1 MLDQGMFHKHFVG
14 RDGFIWWIG
23 QIADENT
30 WNANMAGFPVGNNS
44 EAPGFAER
52 YKVRIMGYHT
62 AAPGELE
69 DEELPWATVM
79 YPVTAGGGGRGSS
92 QNANLTQGCFVFGF
106 FLDGENAQQPVIMGC
121 MGYNDLQEI
130 KKNIPDAKFLPFS
143 GYTPKDKIAT
153 NGIKDNDSKEV
164 RLSQSIETGTDAD
177 KFTESSTSNTGRSD
191 MSSDESRTD
200 GQRQEAL
207 SVRSDCR
214 PIPTV
219 KIKTQIKN
227 MLSDVKA
234 IEKAKKQYRFKVTI
248 NIADLDKKKEA
259 IIKKTSKVVAGELKW
274 ITTQVQ
280 KTTLE
285 KTNTEMKKKFFDV
298 PVNERQQLKEE
309 VEKLNDNLSCAF
321 RNIIDG
327 LETIALGLLEDMAK
341 KAITAPPCMADNM
354 VGATI
359 GQVANSVQ
367 KTLDDALGGLDGLL
381 NNFPNPIEDIAGGG
395 GMETLDIIEDIV
407 SLLDCDKKPNCPE
420 VTELSLWDGGTVTP
434 NLDVS
439 NLSKIA
445 KGFSDQFNSFKM
457 LDFAAPDIPFGDLFG
472 AGGCNSGP
480 VACGPPTVK
489 FFGGRG
495 SGAAGNL
502 IVSALGEIMSI
513 DMVEFGIEYDE
524 DVNAVVIDTCGKGQG
539 AVIKPVIGT
548 YTDPD
553 GNEQTGVTNINVIE
567 SGTGYLGAPD
577 GSTGGD
583 GEVWANPDDTSITH
597 SDGAWEIPTP
607 PGNIVT
613 VVAGD
618 TVLLPPGTEVVTEPL
633 SPTDIQEIIVN
644 QGIPNLSD
652 ANIVDGTNL
661 DKIFGTN
668 VDVEATKK
676 LINDAQKEKEKVGVG
691 GGEEI
696 KGGKP
701 YVMTS
706 PGRFTTPTLPVSQ
719 SRGGYPISNDGA
731 YPAITYLCEIII
743 QSAGVGYSENDEIII
758 EPNAGA
764 RVAVKYDELGGV
776 ESIKVTAGGEGFTQ
790 MPDVYIKSETGFNA
804 ELLPVFC
811 IERIA
816 KDEVK
821 EYVEGQTTGQLITVI
836 DCVGKIDR
844 NQFVGYVNGEP
855 YYGPFHFHPK
865 KGVKMVGARHVPEPH
880 DVITDRPNTPT
891 KRAYINE
898 EDVN

>member
-30 WNANMAGFPVGNNS
+30 WKGNINGFPVANNS
-44 EAPGFAER
+44 ELPGFGER

-62 AAPGELE
+62 AAPSQLK
-69 DEELPWATVM
+69 DDDLPWATVM

-121 MGYNDLQEI
+121 MGYNDYQAVM
-130 KKNIPDAKFLPFS
+130 KNVPDAKFLPFS
-143 GYTPKDKIAT
+143 GYTPKDKIAVT
-153 NGIKDNDSKEV
+153 NIKDN
-164 RLSQSIETGTDAD
+164 ETNEERITQAQKDGEDFPLA
-177 KFTESSTSNTGRSD
+177 TESSTGNTGKKVIAD
-191 MSSDESRTD
+191 KDAKED
-200 GQRQEAL
+200 GQKKEAL

-214 PIPTV
+214 PIPTAKV
-219 KIKTQIKN
+219 STHITNTLKEVKALKRAEKDKISNLSKDTSDIQEKIKRKT
-227 MLSDVKA
+227 
-234 IEKAKKQYRFKVTI
+234 E
-248 NIADLDKKKEA
+248 EA
-259 IIKKTSKVVAGELKW
+259 SKLVAGELKFGVLQAHKST
-274 ITTQVQ
+274 IE
-280 KTTLE
+280 LF
-285 KTNTEMKKKFFDV
+285 NTEAKKKYFNVF
-298 PVNERQQLKEE
+298 PNERQKLKEE
-309 VEKLNDNLSCAF
+309 IEKVNDDLSCAF

-327 LETIALGLLEDMAK
+327 LETVAFGLLEDMVK
-341 KAITAPPCMADNM
+341 KAVTAPPCMADNM
-354 VGATI
+354 IGAVI
-359 GQVANSVQ
+359 GQVADSVQ
-367 KTLDDALGGLDGLL
+367 KTLDGALGSL
-381 NNFPNPIEDIAGGG
+381 NGIMDFPNPIEDIGGG
-395 GMETLDIIEDIV
+395 GGLEALNVVEDIV
-407 SLLDCDKKPNCPE
+407 SLLDCDEKPNCPQ

-434 NLDVS
+434 DLGI
-439 NLSKIA
+439 SKISDIA
-445 KGFSDQFNSFKM
+445 KGFSDKFKDLKM
-457 LDFAAPDIPFGDLFG
+457 LEFSPPVIAFDELFG

-489 FFGGRG
+489 FFGGEG

-502 IVSALGEIMSI
+502 IVSALGEILSI
-513 DMVEFGIEYDE
+513 DMVEFGINYDA

-539 AVIKPVIGT
+539 AVVKPVIGV
-548 YTDPD
+548 YIDPD

-583 GEVWANPDDTSITH
+583 GEVWANPDDTSVTH
-597 SDGAWEIPTP
+597 SDGAWVIPTA

-613 VVAGD
+613 VVPGD

-633 SPTDIQEIIVN
+633 SPTEIQEVLADPR
-644 QGIPNLSD
+644 IPTPS
-652 ANIVDGTNL
+652 V
-661 DKIFGTN
+661 
-668 VDVEATKK
+668 VDVDSEDEVVEERPKFEA
-676 LINDAQKEKEKVGVG
+676 G

-701 YVMTS
+701 YVMEKA
-706 PGRFTTPTLPVSQ
+706 GRFTTPPLPVRQ
-719 SRGGYPISNDGA
+719 DRGAYPIAGNGA
-731 YPAITYLCEIII
+731 YPAIVYLCEIII
-743 QSAGVGYSENDEIII
+743 QSPGIGYNENDEIII

-764 RVAVKYDELGGV
+764 IAVPKFNELGGV
-776 ESIKVTAGGEGFTQ
+776 ESIKVTAGGEGFNQ
-790 MPDVYIKSETGFNA
+790 MPDVYIKSETGLNA
-804 ELLPVFC
+804 ELKPVFC

-816 KDEVK
+816 KDEIK

-898 EDVN
+898 EDLN

>member
-14 RDGFIWWIG
+14 RDGFVWWIG

-30 WNANMAGFPVGNNS
+30 WKANIAGFPVANNS
-44 EAPGFAER
+44 ESPGFAER

-62 AAPGELE
+62 AASSELKDE
-69 DEELPWATVM
+69 DLPWATVM

-106 FLDGENAQQPVIMGC
+106 FLDGEHAQQPVIMGC
-121 MGYNDLQEI
+121 MGYNDYQAVM
-130 KKNIPDAKFLPFS
+130 KNVPDAKFLPFS

-153 NGIKDNDSKEV
+153 TGVKDNDTSEE
-164 RLSQSIETGTDAD
+164 RLEQAQKDGTDTD
-177 KFTESSTSNTGRSD
+177 KFIESSTGNTGRVD

-248 NIADLDKKKEA
+248 NTADLDKKKEA
-259 IIKKTSKVVAGELKW
+259 IIKKTAKVVTGELKW
-274 ITTQVQ
+274 TTIQVQ

-285 KTNTEMKKKFFDV
+285 KMNTEMKQKFFDV

-367 KTLDDALGGLDGLL
+367 KTLDDALGGIDGLL

-395 GMETLDIIEDIV
+395 GMETLNIIEDIV

-420 VTELSLWDGGTVTP
+420 VSELSLWDGGTVTP
-434 NLDVS
+434 GFDAG

-445 KGFSDQFNSFKM
+445 KGFSDKFNNLKM

-489 FFGGRG
+489 FFGGKG

-524 DVNAVVIDTCGKGQG
+524 DANAVVIDTCGKGQG

-553 GNEQTGVTNINVIE
+553 GNEQTGITNINVIE

-597 SDGAWEIPTP
+597 SDGVWEIPTP

-613 VVAGD
+613 VVPGD
-618 TVLLPPGTEVVTEPL
+618 TVLMPPGTEVVTEPL
-633 SPTDIQEIIVN
+633 SPTEIQEVIADPR
-644 QGIPNLSD
+644 IPTPS
-652 ANIVDGTNL
+652 V
-661 DKIFGTN
+661 
-668 VDVEATKK
+668 VDVDSEDEVVEERPKFEA
-676 LINDAQKEKEKVGVG
+676 G

-701 YVMTS
+701 YVMEKA
-706 PGRFTTPTLPVSQ
+706 GRFTTPPLPVSQ
-719 SRGGYPISNDGA
+719 GRGAYPIAGDGA

-743 QSAGVGYSENDEIII
+743 QSAGVGYTENDEIII

-764 RVAVKYDELGGV
+764 RAAVKYDELGAV

-811 IERIA
+811 IDRIA

-821 EYVEGQTTGQLITVI
+821 EYDVKSGKQLITVI

-880 DVITDRPNTPT
+880 DVITNRPNTPT